1 MSYYT
6 TTDLIQ
12 IAPID
17 YNVRNKQ
24 ELKEAL
30 NNLPNKKQYVILPNP
45 EELKD
50 TREDEAITFTRG
62 WDFRNDPETLVFP
75 NDRILPRLLSELQHL
90 NKNGK
95 GNVISEKQNIQK
107 KMNIQ

>member
-50 TREDEAITFTRG
+50 T
-62 WDFRNDPETLVFP
+62 
-75 NDRILPRLLSELQHL
+75 
-90 NKNGK
+90 
-95 GNVISEKQNIQK
+95 
-107 KMNIQ
+107 